1 MAKYLVI
8 SSSGNPSSNSRKMG
22 RIAFQY
28 LQEAKTGEILISD
41 EMRRALTSPPELA
54 EHPAMELRGR
64 SQSVPVY
71 RVVLQ

>member
-1 MAKYLVI
+1 MIGDTVNIA
-8 SSSGNPSSNSRKMG
+8 SRLCSAAG
-22 RIAFQY
+22 
-28 LQEAKTGEILISD
+28 TGEILISD